1 MNYSDFRFTLD
12 IQIHQAQVS
21 VPVTFGDSARKLCIG
36 LTDGRKPY
44 VIGEGC
50 IAVFNAK
57 KPDGTKL
64 KNACIIERNV
74 ILYEFTEQTANAEG
88 IVYCDITLY
97 GADGKVLTSPQ
108 FTIVVDKRVVRD
120 TEVAVS
126 EDQYTALDNIFTY
139 EAQRQSQERQREEN
153 EELREILEKNRD
165 DSEKQRKANEV
176 SRLNAEGDRTVAEAK
191 RVEAETQRDNTFK
204 AKMTEWEEEFVNNS
218 IVDVLSEA
226 TDKAPSVRLL
236 NKNIENLKNGQFIVH
251 AAYNAQTAES
261 AAEATKAERDA
272 HGTVIHE
279 NYTSK
284 AEFSC
289 YRQDIDEGRTRI
301 VVKDANGNIPLD
313 DDETAIQDRMFVAV
327 SGAAVS
333 YHLDDVLDNISRTY
347 ATKGEVGDINTALDS
362 ILAIQNSLIGGD
374 A

>member
-1 MNYSDFRFTLD
+1 MNYSNTPFTLD
-12 IQIHQAQVS
+12 VQIHQAQVS
-21 VPVTFGDSARKLCIG
+21 IPVTFGDSARRLCIG

-50 IAVFNAK
+50 IAVFNAT
-57 KPDGTKL
+57 KPDGSTIT
-64 KNACIIERNV
+64 NACNIENNTII
-74 ILYEFTEQTANAEG
+74 YEFTEKTTNCEG
-88 IVYCDITLY
+88 IVYCDITIYDAY
-97 GADGKVLTSPQ
+97 GRVLTTPQ
-108 FTIVVDKRVVRD
+108 FIIVVDKRVVRSD
-120 TEVAVS
+120 DILPTDET
-126 EDQYTALDNIFTY
+126 TAFFTY
-139 EAQRQSQERQREEN
+139 EAQRQAAEAERQRLEEN
-153 EELREILEKNRD
+153 RKENEISRC
-165 DSEKQRKANEV
+165 ANETNRV
-176 SRLNAEGDRTVAEAK
+176 KAEKE
-191 RVEAETQRDNTFK
+191 RDNTFK

-218 IVDVLSEA
+218 IVDVLSDA

-236 NKNIENLKNGQFIVH
+236 NTNIENLKNGQFIVH
-251 AAYNAQTAES
+251 SAYNAQAAES
-261 AAEATKAERDA
+261 AGEAVKAERDA

-301 VVKDANGNIPLD
+301 VVKDANGDIPLD
-313 DDETAIQDRMFVAV
+313 DDETTIQDRLYVAV

-333 YHLDDVLDNISRTY
+333 AHLDDVLDNISRTY
-347 ATKGEVGDINTALDS
+347 ATKDEVGDIDTALDS

>member
-21 VPVTFGDSARKLCIG
+21 VPVTFGDSARRLCIG

-44 VIGEGC
+44 VIKDGC

-97 GADGKVLTSPQ
+97 GVDGKVLTSPQ

-139 EAQRQSQERQREEN
+139 EAQRQSQEEQRIAN

-165 DSEKQRKANEV
+165 DSETQRKANEV
-176 SRLNAEGDRTVAEAK
+176 SRLNAEGDRTVAEGK
-191 RVEAETQRDNTFK
+191 RVAAENQRQSQEEQRIANEEQRKANEEQRKINETSRANAETSRAN
-204 AKMTEWEEEFVNNS
+204 
-218 IVDVLSEA
+218 
-226 TDKAPSVRLL
+226 
-236 NKNIENLKNGQFIVH
+236 
-251 AAYNAQTAES
+251 
-261 AAEATKAERDA
+261 AEANRVGAENQRMA
-272 HGTVIHE
+272 NETNRE
-279 NYTSK
+279 K
-284 AEFSC
+284 RFAEMV
-289 YRQDIDEGRTRI
+289 G
-301 VVKDANGNIPLD
+301 LD
-313 DDETAIQDRMFVAV
+313 
-327 SGAAVS
+327 
-333 YHLDDVLDNISRTY
+333 
-347 ATKGEVGDINTALDS
+347 GDIHKALDA
-362 ILAIQNSLIGGD
+362 ILAIQESLIGGD